1 MAPTHSGATAPVRA
15 QGPAR
20 YSVLEQGLQQQA
32 PKRKLVTWGGGARR
46 GGETGG
52 PSSPGTRVLDRVGWE
67 RPGRIPGRG
76 LNPSLPHLTLR
87 ELAVSS
93 KAPGAAGAELT
104 KKIGCQGARVGRLRG
119 LSGPRG
125 RGGTPAP
132 RHAPHPGRGAGEP
145 LAPRPSAAPCPRAP
159 GREGGW
165 RWGRCPASSSRPS
178 LCPSQQ
184 ARAGSERPGGASG
197 LQLGSSGDQ

>member
-1 MAPTHSGATAPVRA
+1 MGSCLPILTPFSPPVAGKPGTRGRSGGLALQACTVQPHQHWAHPFPSLHTHIPPSTTPTHLVLLARILMAPTHSGATAPVRA

-52 PSSPGTRVLDRVGWE
+52 PSSSGTRVLDRVGWE

-93 KAPGAAGAELT
+93 KAPGAAGAEFT

-125 RGGTPAP
+125 
-132 RHAPHPGRGAGEP
+132 
-145 LAPRPSAAPCPRAP
+145 
-159 GREGGW
+159 
-165 RWGRCPASSSRPS
+165 
-178 LCPSQQ
+178 
-184 ARAGSERPGGASG
+184 
-197 LQLGSSGDQ
+197 

>member
-93 KAPGAAGAELT
+93 KAP
-104 KKIGCQGARVGRLRG
+104 
-119 LSGPRG
+119 RG
-125 RGGTPAP
+125 R
-132 RHAPHPGRGAGEP
+132 RGRIH
-145 LAPRPSAAPCPRAP
+145 
-159 GREGGW
+159 
-165 RWGRCPASSSRPS
+165 
-178 LCPSQQ
+178 
-184 ARAGSERPGGASG
+184 
-197 LQLGSSGDQ
+197 

>member
-32 PKRKLVTWGGGARR
+32 PKRKLVTWGGSARR

-52 PSSPGTRVLDRVGWE
+52 PNSPGTRVPDRVGWE

-76 LNPSLPHLTLR
+76 LNPSLPHFTLR

-93 KAPGAAGAELT
+93 KSPGPAGAEFT

-125 RGGTPAP
+125 GGGGDDSRPQARPSPGGGGGGTPGAP
-132 RHAPHPGRGAGEP
+132 PQRCALPPGAGAGRGPGVGAM
-145 LAPRPSAAPCPRAP
+145 PCP
-159 GREGGW
+159 
-165 RWGRCPASSSRPS
+165 
-178 LCPSQQ
+178 
-184 ARAGSERPGGASG
+184 
-197 LQLGSSGDQ
+197 QLEA

>member
-1 MAPTHSGATAPVRA
+1 MGSCLGARPSFRFLTPFSPPVAPTRYQGVVARGGALQGCTVQPHQHWAHPFPSPPHTSRPPRHPHLVLLARILMAPTHQCSAPVRA

-32 PKRKLVTWGGGARR
+32 PKKTCDLGRGGARR
-46 GGETGG
+46 GGRREG

-93 KAPGAAGAELT
+93 KAP
-104 KKIGCQGARVGRLRG
+104 
-119 LSGPRG
+119 RG
-125 RGGTPAP
+125 R
-132 RHAPHPGRGAGEP
+132 RG
-145 LAPRPSAAPCPRAP
+145 
-159 GREGGW
+159 
-165 RWGRCPASSSRPS
+165 
-178 LCPSQQ
+178 QTH
-184 ARAGSERPGGASG
+184 
-197 LQLGSSGDQ
+197 